1 MGGLGSGRY
10 RGDRA
15 VVEEFRHIDLAHLD
29 RCGRFTSVTPMDG
42 VTAISYVVAGKR
54 LNATV
59 PLRYSQTMFG
69 GRRSWFACPGCS
81 RGCRILYIVPQL
93 RCRRCCRLLYQSQRV
108 SPFQSRLWRADAI
121 RERIGA
127 RLGQHFEEGED
138 FPPRP
143 KRMRRTTYRRLEAK
157 YEEAQARWLA
167 GITSFIGRLSGRLGS

>member
-10 RGDRA
+10 RGDQA
-15 VVEEFRHIDLAHLD
+15 VVEEFRRIDLAHLD

-69 GRRSWFACPGCS
+69 GRRPWFACPGCN

-93 RCRRCCRLLYQSQRV
+93 RCRRCCRLLYQSQRISRV
-108 SPFQSRLWRADAI
+108 QSRLWRADAI
-121 RERIGA
+121 REHIGA
-127 RLGQHFEEGED
+127 RLGQHFEDGED

-143 KRMRRTTYRRLEAK
+143 KRMRWTTYRRL
-157 YEEAQARWLA
+157 
-167 GITSFIGRLSGRLGS
+167 